1 MAKES
6 THTAPDPMRDLLFE
20 SPGIPKSRPGPT
32 PADESPGSRRG
43 GA

>member
-20 SPGIPKSRPGPT
+20 SPGIPTPT
-32 PADESPGSRRG
+32 DESPGSRRG